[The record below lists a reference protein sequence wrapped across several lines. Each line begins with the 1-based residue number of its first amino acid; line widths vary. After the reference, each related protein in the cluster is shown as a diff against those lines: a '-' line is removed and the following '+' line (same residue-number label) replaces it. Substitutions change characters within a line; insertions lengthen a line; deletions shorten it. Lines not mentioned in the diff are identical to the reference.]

1 MDVTKI
7 DEMQHDNKENIPPF
21 SLSNK
26 PGPSTKKCK
35 CTLVKMNECRRP
47 LRDVTNIYRA
57 AGRADFREFRQPS
70 SVLVCSF
77 SSNRKRKLVDDGA
90 EQEHRSCSKIL
101 RKEYR

>member
-7 DEMQHDNKENIPPF
+7 AMEHDNKENIPPF
-21 SLSNK
+21 SLSKK
-26 PGPSTKKCK
+26 PGPNIKKGK

-47 LRDVTNIYRA
+47 LTDVTNLHRA
-57 AGRADFREFRQPS
+57 AGRVHFREFRQPS
-70 SVLVCSF
+70 SFSVYSL